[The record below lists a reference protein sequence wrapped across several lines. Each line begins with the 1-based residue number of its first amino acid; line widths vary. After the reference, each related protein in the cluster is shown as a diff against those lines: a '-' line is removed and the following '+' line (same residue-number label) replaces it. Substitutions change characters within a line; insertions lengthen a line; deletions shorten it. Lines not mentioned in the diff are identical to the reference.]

1 MTVFSRFNPSV
12 SNLLKL
18 IMLLAAVPPLAFA
31 LLLYKE
37 YHGLIAFSEKELV
50 GLEMIREYHNLPSR
64 LEKDDSGVKAQLEDI
79 VARTPFPLDGLGTLE
94 ASYQSLADVT
104 AAIADASN
112 LTLDPD
118 LDTFY
123 LMDTNTVQIPNFM
136 RASHD
141 IATFLEK
148 AETGL
153 PSGSDMEKVV
163 IDMATLKLV
172 LQKLDSNLIKAR
184 KFTADPV
191 MLVTAQQTL
200 VQLTEI
206 SHRYHDQARML
217 LQEIRK
223 GETISASGIRELHNQ
238 IISITERYWEQS
250 LRANHQLIEVRVD
263 GKYVRMY
270 ESFSAG
276 FFVMVLVLLGT
287 FAAHRKILTVLGD
300 FSQVFQMRIRRI
312 SESGRTMHHVVQTMV
327 AASEQ
332 TSRQSQ
338 IVKANTHDATEQVA
352 VVSSSVQDFNVS
364 IRDIS
369 RSVTETGQHVE
380 MVVSKASHTSEVI
393 HQLKDATTQI
403 SSVVSLINDLAGQ
416 TNLLALNAAIEAA
429 RAGEAGRGFA
439 VVADEVKKL
448 ASNTST
454 ATIDIGQ
461 QVTSMQGVAETAVE
475 VLNELVVLIRSI
487 QSNSSTVAAA
497 IEEQTTVSANIS
509 TASETATQCV
519 KAVETNMA
527 GIEQAANDT
536 SQTASDVEG
545 STQQM
550 EDIVR
555 ELDEA
560 MQETLRKMG
569 VSEKTRPKAVD
580 WAASR
585 LRRDTATSRS
595 LGDFA
600 LATA

>member
-1 MTVFSRFNPSV
+1 
-12 SNLLKL
+12 
-18 IMLLAAVPPLAFA
+18 
-31 LLLYKE
+31 
-37 YHGLIAFSEKELV
+37 
-50 GLEMIREYHNLPSR
+50 
-64 LEKDDSGVKAQLEDI
+64 
-79 VARTPFPLDGLGTLE
+79 
-94 ASYQSLADVT
+94 
-104 AAIADASN
+104 
-112 LTLDPD
+112 
-118 LDTFY
+118 
-123 LMDTNTVQIPNFM
+123 
-136 RASHD
+136 
-141 IATFLEK
+141 
-148 AETGL
+148 
-153 PSGSDMEKVV
+153 
-163 IDMATLKLV
+163 
-172 LQKLDSNLIKAR
+172 
-184 KFTADPV
+184 
-191 MLVTAQQTL
+191 
-200 VQLTEI
+200 
-206 SHRYHDQARML
+206 
-217 LQEIRK
+217 
-223 GETISASGIRELHNQ
+223 
-238 IISITERYWEQS
+238 
-250 LRANHQLIEVRVD
+250 
-263 GKYVRMY
+263 
-270 ESFSAG
+270 
-276 FFVMVLVLLGT
+276 MVLVGA
-287 FAAHRKILTVLGD
+287 FAANRKILTVLGD

-312 SESGRTMHHVVQTMV
+312 SESGKTMHHVVQTMV

-338 IVKANTHDATEQVA
+338 IVRGNTNEATEQVA

-487 QSNSSTVAAA
+487 QSNSSTVASA
-497 IEEQTTVSANIS
+497 IEEQTTVSASIS
-509 TASETATQCV
+509 TASETAAQCV
-519 KAVETNMA
+519 QAVDLNMA

-560 MQETLRKMG
+560 MQQTLRQMG
-569 VSEKTRPKAVD
+569 VSEKTGFNPLN
-580 WAASR
+580 WASHR
-585 LRRDTATSRS
+585 LRRENAARER
-595 LGDFA
+595 LGNLT